1 MCVCVLLFFNTWI
14 ICQSVWDACPWT
26 IYFWSHWAKRKW
38 AWAVTDLSGTR
49 HCQGGEGR
57 WSKKKKKAK
66 NNLSMKKCGEMWP
79 VEKHLSCDLKSF
91 VFPWKTNSITVIKN
105 INKGRADSWVSD
117 KSTNHLLLIYCHMK
131 FSQGDFFQ
139 YDTGIWNRWPQW
151 KVLQIQPCLELC
163 LFGEKA
169 DLFGV
174 IAMPREISSVM
185 LFPYWYLLLFAVAGN
200 HWKHSRPAFT
210 WYR

>member
-1 MCVCVLLFFNTWI
+1 MPVHEQFTSGATGPRENE
-14 ICQSVWDACPWT
+14 PE
-26 IYFWSHWAKRKW
+26 
-38 AWAVTDLSGTR
+38 LSQTSQVQGTAR
-49 HCQGGEGR
+49 VVREDGA
-57 WSKKKKKAK
+57 KKKKAK
-66 NNLSMKKCGEMWP
+66 SNLSMKKCGEMCP

-139 YDTGIWNRWPQW
+139 YDTGTWNRWPQW

-163 LFGEKA
+163 PFGEKA